1 MEENYLSIEE
11 AETALLSA
19 IANELN
25 FQYLK
30 SKKCLKKVMK
40 DLVFTIDF
48 YMCKWNKAGD
58 KIEVNA
64 GFHIFCK
71 KYGKLPAESVVA
83 SKMYKPE
90 DKEWFDITSRDKL
103 NYVIKVLSESFK
115 DEVLD
120 IYHRFEENY
129 VEAVKFLLDD
139 KFEEFNVYLDFI
151 VDALGRDTILEKA
164 SQISN
169 AFSDEVREQITEY
182 KKSIRNKK
190 WMLNRSNI
198 RYIVDNDLQ

>member
-11 AETALLSA
+11 AETTLLSA
-19 IANELN
+19 IAEELD

-48 YMCKWNKAGD
+48 YKCKWNKAGD

-64 GFHIFCK
+64 GFHIFYK
-71 KYGKLPAESVVA
+71 KYGKLPVESVVA

-103 NYVIKVLSESFK
+103 NAVIKVLSESFK

-129 VEAVKFLLDD
+129 VEAVKFLLDN
-139 KFEEFNVYLDFI
+139 KFNEFNIYLDF
-151 VDALGRDTILEKA
+151 VADALGREAILKKA
-164 SQISN
+164 NQISDG
-169 AFSDEVREQITEY
+169 FSDEIREQIIEY
-182 KKSIRNKK
+182 KKGSRNKK

-198 RYIVDNDLQ
+198 KYIVDNDLA

>member
-19 IANELN
+19 ISNELD

-64 GFHIFCK
+64 GFHIFYK

-103 NYVIKVLSESFK
+103 NGVIIVLSEIFR

-120 IYHRFEENY
+120 IYNRFEENF
-129 VEAVKFLLDD
+129 VEAVKFLLND

-151 VDALGRDTILEKA
+151 VDALGRDAILEKA

-182 KKSIRNKK
+182 KKGIRNKK

-198 RYIVDNDLQ
+198 KYIVDNGLA